1 MKARRVF
8 MRLVRKTKQR
18 QHIYLSSSK
27 QTPSEEVQYLD
38 ACRVLPS
45 LSWRINAKVAPPFA
59 ALAAWTWYCP
69 LKRKSCR
76 PSCSATSFE
85 TLGTCWAAKT
95 TQQEIHIYIYHIYI
109 ELHWLLLDGKNIQW
123 VGTQNCL
130 RIEEKRCLLSF
141 FGTHPY
147 NICFELK
154 PKKHIFKYFKGLKLQ
169 STASCNISLSSPL
182 WCSWHQA
189 NPACWPRSNKQPH
202 KAVLLLG
209 DVFLSS
215 GDHGFTMSFPFYSK
229 LT

>member
-95 TQQEIHIYIYHIYI
+95 TQQEIHIYISYLYRTPLIAFGWEKHSVSRNTK
-109 ELHWLLLDGKNIQW
+109 LFKDW
-123 VGTQNCL
+123 
-130 RIEEKRCLLSF
+130 RKRCLLSF

>member
-1 MKARRVF
+1 MPVGYSLPFREESTP
-8 MRLVRKTKQR
+8 RLRLHS
-18 QHIYLSSSK
+18 QH
-27 QTPSEEVQYLD
+27 
-38 ACRVLPS
+38 
-45 LSWRINAKVAPPFA
+45 WRLGRGTVPWSANHVDPA
-59 ALAAWTWYCP
+59 ALLP
-69 LKRKSCR
+69 LLKLWERVELPKPRSKRY
-76 PSCSATSFE
+76 
-85 TLGTCWAAKT
+85 
-95 TQQEIHIYIYHIYI
+95 IYIYHIYI